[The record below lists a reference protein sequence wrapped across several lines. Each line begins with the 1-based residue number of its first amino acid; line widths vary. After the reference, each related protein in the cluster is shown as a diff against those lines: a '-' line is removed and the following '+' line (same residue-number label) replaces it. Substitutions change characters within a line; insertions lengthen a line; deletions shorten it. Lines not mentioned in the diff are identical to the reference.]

1 MNNLGVSRCVF
12 VFMSL
17 VLASCGGGA
26 YTNFGDVPPPPA
38 TPIRDQLIVAGHR
51 IGPVSLGMTAAQL
64 LQALGEPDKVS
75 NYTAGADHR
84 MMQSLLFRSFE
95 VHMPTLNPQ
104 RVTSIRT
111 TDGRYATVQGLH
123 VGSST
128 LSFSGAL
135 GPPGMIRAP
144 NDWCYTS
151 GLEALFDNDGRATA
165 VIVQTPGC

>member
-1 MNNLGVSRCVF
+1 MSNFSVPRCSF
-12 VFMSL
+12 VFICFL
-17 VLASCGGGA
+17 LASCGGGT
-26 YTNFGDVPPPPA
+26 YTNFGDVPAPPA
-38 TPIRDQLIVAGHR
+38 TPIRDNLIVAGQR
-51 IGPVSLGMTAAQL
+51 IGPISLGMTAAQL
-64 LQALGEPDKVS
+64 LQAVGEPDKVS

-84 MMQSLLFRSFE
+84 MMHTLMFGSFE

-111 TDGRYATVQGLH
+111 TDPSYATAQGLR

-135 GPPGMIRAP
+135 GPAAMIRAA
-144 NDWCYTS
+144 NDWCYAS

>member
-1 MNNLGVSRCVF
+1 M
-12 VFMSL
+12 FMSV
-17 VLASCGGGA
+17 VLAGCGGSA

-38 TPIRDQLIVAGHR
+38 TPIRDNLIIPGQR
-51 IGPVSLGMTAAQL
+51 IGPISLGMTAAQL
-64 LQALGEPDKVS
+64 LHAVGEPDRVA

-84 MMQSLLFRSFE
+84 MMQTLWFGSVE

-111 TDGRYATVQGLH
+111 TDGRNATAQGLR

-135 GPPGMIRAP
+135 GPPGMIRAQ
-144 NDWCYTS
+144 NDWCYVS
-151 GLEALFDNDGRATA
+151 GLEAVFDNNGKATA